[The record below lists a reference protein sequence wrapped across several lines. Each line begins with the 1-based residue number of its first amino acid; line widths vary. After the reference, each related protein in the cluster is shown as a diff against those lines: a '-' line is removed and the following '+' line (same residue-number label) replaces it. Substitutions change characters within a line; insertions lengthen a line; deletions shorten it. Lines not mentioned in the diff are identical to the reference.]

1 MTGSSEE
8 QLFSE
13 DTQLYASRMSS
24 KPLYYSNIEEQYI
37 VNAVTGMKYPWKV
50 GTYDELRLFKVKD
63 ASQPKTNYSGRT
75 SQTAFYKDP
84 YQYMI
89 HNNVQLPNQV
99 IDTWKSRIENLKEA

>member
-1 MTGSSEE
+1 MTE
-8 QLFSE
+8 QLVSE
-13 DTQLYASRMSS
+13 DSELYASRISS

-37 VNAVTGMKYPWKV
+37 VNAVTGEKYPWKV

-89 HNNVQLPNQV
+89 HNNVHLSNEV
-99 IDTWKSRIENLKEA
+99 VLNWKSRVNNLKEA